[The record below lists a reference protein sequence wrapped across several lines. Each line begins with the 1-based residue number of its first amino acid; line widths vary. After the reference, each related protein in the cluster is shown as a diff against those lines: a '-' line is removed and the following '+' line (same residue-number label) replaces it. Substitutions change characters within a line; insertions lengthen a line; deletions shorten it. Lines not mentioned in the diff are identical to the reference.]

1 MTYGK
6 IIKQARLCKGWTQED
21 LADVVKTTR
30 QSVGAWEAERSQPDT
45 QNVAALESAL
55 NLQPGTLLKAVHENP
70 TRAPRG
76 VSKPCGVC

>member
-1 MTYGK
+1 MTYGQ
-6 IIKQARLCKGWTQED
+6 IIKSARLGKCWTQTE

-55 NLQPGTLLKAVHENP
+55 SLQPGTLNRALVENP
-70 TRAPRG
+70 RRAPRG
-76 VSKPCGVC
+76 VSKLCGAC